1 MPDKIDPDDWLP
13 RLTEVTAPGPDLR
26 SWTCLPWEDVTD
38 KAFGGELMAQ
48 SARAALRL
56 RPEDRRLLHSVA
68 TQFAA
73 PIRGGVELRHDVRL
87 LTDGGRYRRVLV
99 EAHQEERLLAA
110 SLMSFVTP
118 QADTGDVPRDAPP
131 PALADS
137 FDLPDGALART
148 LERDDRL
155 EKRMGA
161 YDPAAGAFG
170 YWFRISPAMSV
181 AQASDPAERVIC
193 ALYAS
198 DRTVMA
204 AAREAVMAARGETDG
219 AYYLATLN
227 HDVHVFDPQ
236 AALAEWLYVSVAAEL
251 ARLGRVVVNG
261 AVRDATG
268 RVVLRYRQQGVM
280 SPLKR

>member
-1 MPDKIDPDDWLP
+1 MRDKIDPDDWLP
-13 RLTEVTAPGPDLR
+13 RLTEVTPPAPGLR

-56 RPEDRRLLHSVA
+56 HPEDRRLLHSVA

-87 LTDGGRYRRVLV
+87 LTDGGRYRRVMV
-99 EAHQEERLLAA
+99 EASQEGRLLAA
-110 SLMSFVTP
+110 SLMSFMTP
-118 QADTGDVPRDAPP
+118 QADAGEVPRDAPP
-131 PALADS
+131 PPLENSFELPEGSLRRMLA
-137 FDLPDGALART
+137 
-148 LERDDRL
+148 RDDRL

-161 YDPAAGAFG
+161 YAPAEGAFG
-170 YWFRISPAMSV
+170 YWFRVSPGMAP
-181 AQASDPAERVIC
+181 ALASDPAERLVC

-204 AAREAVMAARGETDG
+204 AAQEAVMTAQGDTDTD
-219 AYYLATLN
+219 YYLATLN
-227 HDVHVFDPQ
+227 HDVHVFDAQ
-236 AALAEWLYVSVAAEL
+236 ASLSEWLYMSVAADL
-251 ARLGRVVVNG
+251 ARLGRVIVTG
-261 AVRDATG
+261 AVRDAAG